1 MWRGMELP
9 MRKLVSSSLKLLQFQ
24 RSRLYVSPV
33 NRGDTS
39 TRKSSNI
46 APQGRTKY
54 ASSHVNRQP

>member
-1 MWRGMELP
+1 
-9 MRKLVSSSLKLLQFQ
+9 LQFQ